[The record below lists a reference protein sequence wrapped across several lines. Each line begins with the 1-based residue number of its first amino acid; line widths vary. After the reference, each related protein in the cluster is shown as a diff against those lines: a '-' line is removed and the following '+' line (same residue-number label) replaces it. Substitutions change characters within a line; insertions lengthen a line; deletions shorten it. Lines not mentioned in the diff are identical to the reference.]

1 MKIALPAAI
10 GVATLLA
17 IPMMLQW
24 ERPPMD
30 SVQQGYRGN
39 GMVQIDNP
47 RMMAIKKAA
56 KSEKEECL
64 TVFRILVTDNK
75 AKKVK
80 VKLTLPITLV
90 NWSGDHCHGRI
101 DLGDGCHLDLGSIVK
116 KLKRGKSFS
125 ILEIDD
131 GDETVKIWFE

>member
-1 MKIALPAAI
+1 MRKMIPMI
-10 GVATLLA
+10 VAVLTLLLLIVSPVLA
-17 IPMMLQW
+17 NSS
-24 ERPPMD
+24 ED
-30 SVQQGYRGN
+30 YK
-39 GMVQIDNP
+39 
-47 RMMAIKKAA
+47 AIKKAA
-56 KSEKEECL
+56 KSEKDECL

-90 NWSGDHCHGRI
+90 NWIGDNCHGRI